1 MMQYKFYSPVVAV
14 IDYTGNDRL
23 EYAAYF
29 DYDPA
34 EICGEDGEE
43 NFDYLSGEDIPQV
56 GRLMALADVYDALI
70 SKRVYK
76 PAFDHETARR
86 IIVEGGGTQ
95 FDPLVV
101 EAFLQEEENFQSLM
115 TTYPD
120 EDIPVLPTE

>member
-43 NFDYLSGEDIPQV
+43 NFDYLSGEDIPQ
-56 GRLMALADVYDALI
+56 Y
-70 SKRVYK
+70 
-76 PAFDHETARR
+76 ARDINAAIQR
-86 IIVEGGGTQ
+86 DWEEMKMEEHGFMDSFLWGSLSLLTEGIHLHTVSC
-95 FDPLVV
+95 PNE
-101 EAFLQEEENFQSLM
+101 EAFRRMREGLRALG
-115 TTYPD
+115 
-120 EDIPVLPTE
+120 VLLEA